1 MPNKYQES
9 QEILLAKLTLDFISD
24 VVFWLNKDSQIF
36 MVNDA
41 ACKSLGYSKE
51 ELLKMKITDID
62 TNYVHDHWEKDWNS
76 ISEGNELV
84 TESSLTRKNGDSFP
98 VDIRASVAVFEEEQ
112 FVCAVIR
119 DITEKKKAEEDLIKS
134 EERYK
139 ELFEGANDAI
149 FIMDGEKFI
158 ECNSRTLEMFGCHTY
173 EDIVDHNPWE
183 FSPKCQPD
191 GIESY

>member
-76 ISEGNELV
+76 ISEGN
-84 TESSLTRKNGDSFP
+84 
-98 VDIRASVAVFEEEQ
+98 
-112 FVCAVIR
+112 
-119 DITEKKKAEEDLIKS
+119 
-134 EERYK
+134 
-139 ELFEGANDAI
+139 
-149 FIMDGEKFI
+149 
-158 ECNSRTLEMFGCHTY
+158 
-173 EDIVDHNPWE
+173 
-183 FSPKCQPD
+183 
-191 GIESY
+191 